1 MTFQNSL
8 IKQQRFW
15 VKLPKMTFFLENA
28 FVNVSRSLND
38 NLTKDYSLV
47 SQKWKLNFRIKSFDS
62 LKYICLD
69 TYRSN
74 NLPNSQSSAISSA
87 ILKNSSTLTFA
98 IIFILYLTIRFFHL
112 PPLSLSF
119 QIIQQLKLF
128 APK

>member
-47 SQKWKLNFRIKSFDS
+47 SQKWKLNFRIKSFGS

-87 ILKNSSTLTFA
+87 TLKNSSTLTFA